1 MPLSPEQI
9 DQYKEDGYL
18 IVHDLIPVETFEPL
32 IHEFE
37 DAIDAKAAELHQAGV
52 ISELWPEETFEYR
65 LARLSEQMDDPDEL
79 WKVGQSKHQKTAGTG
94 CLDSLSVAGGTRK
107 K

>member
-37 DAIDAKAAELHQAGV
+37 DAIDTKAAELHQAGV
-52 ISELWPEETFEYR
+52 ISEL
-65 LARLSEQMDDPDEL
+65 
-79 WKVGQSKHQKTAGTG
+79 
-94 CLDSLSVAGGTRK
+94 
-107 K
+107 